1 MVTVTSLFETDELE
15 KLPFVW
21 KEQQNDD
28 NLAELSLL

>member
-21 KEQQNDD
+21 KEQQNYDD
-28 NLAELSLL
+28 LADLPLL